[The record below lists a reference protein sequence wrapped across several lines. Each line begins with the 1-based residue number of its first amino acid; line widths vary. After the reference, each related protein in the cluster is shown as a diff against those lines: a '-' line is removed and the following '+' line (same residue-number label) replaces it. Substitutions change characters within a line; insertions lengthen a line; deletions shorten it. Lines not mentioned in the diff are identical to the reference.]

1 MSLGAN
7 TDIFTP
13 GEEALAL
20 ARAAWGGRGFLTSVR
35 RRQPDGTYVGAA
47 DAIPRDELS
56 LVELPYTFDEPA
68 ADRRARLSAVQPTRG
83 AGAPLLVVPVPVGE
97 PQGLDTVA
105 FFAECRLA
113 LPNAHLVV
121 DLELL
126 GHKLGQLCLSFG
138 ADSLMGSILDRRD
151 LRLGARAGSRELT
164 RDEAA
169 QLLRAAGFAPCEQ
182 LPDGKVRE
190 L

>member
-1 MSLGAN
+1 MSLAAS
-7 TDIFTP
+7 TDIFAP
-13 GEEALAL
+13 GEKALAL
-20 ARAAWGGRGFLTSVR
+20 ARAAWDGRGFIVSVR
-35 RRQPDGTYVGAA
+35 RRQADGAYAGAT
-47 DAIPRDELS
+47 DAVDRDALN
-56 LVELPYTFDEPA
+56 LVEVPFTFGEPA
-68 ADRRARLSAVQPTRG
+68 AARRARLEAVGQ
-83 AGAPLLVVPVPVGE
+83 AAAAAPARLVLPVPVGE

-105 FFAECRLA
+105 FFADCRLA
-113 LPNAHLVV
+113 LPHAHLVA

-138 ADSLMGSILDRRD
+138 ADGLMGAILDRRA

-169 QLLRAAGFAPCEQ
+169 QLLRAAGFAPCEL
-182 LPDGKVRE
+182 LPDGKVRD